1 MGCNTAPMAVTLM
14 GCSIDALQHQWAEE
28 LHGYNHDWDTAWV
41 TLDQILTQ
49 LFTLSHIVYFSK
61 DVKQNQC
68 QPVISLLLLMS

>member
-1 MGCNTAPMAVTLM
+1 MAVTLM

-49 LFTLSHIVYFSK
+49 LFTLSHVVYFSK
-61 DVKQNQC
+61 DVTKSVSTC
-68 QPVISLLLLMS
+68 YLTSSADELKLIM